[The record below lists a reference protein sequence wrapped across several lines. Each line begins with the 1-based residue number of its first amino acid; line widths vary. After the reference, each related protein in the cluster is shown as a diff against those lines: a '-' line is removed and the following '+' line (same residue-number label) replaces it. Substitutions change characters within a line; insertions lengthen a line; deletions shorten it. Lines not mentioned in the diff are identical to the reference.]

1 MNKLFVLWAALTCSA
16 AALAA
21 DAAGDDAIKDKIAK
35 ALHVTP
41 ADIRPSAAP
50 GLYEVQK
57 GHEFGYA
64 TADGKFF
71 IAGDLVN
78 LETGQQIT
86 EQHRRADRLAALRE
100 LGEDNMIVFAPT
112 PPIATKYV
120 VAVFTDIDCPYCR
133 KLHSQ
138 IAQYNAKG
146 IEIRYVFFPRTGLNT
161 PSYYKAESVWCA
173 ADRQAALTLA
183 KRGQTIPEKK
193 CVNPVA
199 REYQLGL
206 DLGVHATPMLILP
219 NGDELPGYVPPDDLA
234 AELARSAAEDKTAAV
249 SESPHG

>member
-1 MNKLFVLWAALTCSA
+1 MNKLFVFL
-16 AALAA
+16 AALACSSA
-21 DAAGDDAIKDKIAK
+21 AIAAGDDAVKEKIAK
-35 ALHVTP
+35 ALHVTV

-78 LETGQQIT
+78 LDTGERIT
-86 EQHRRADRLAALRE
+86 EAHRRADRLAALKE
-100 LGEDNMIVFAPT
+100 LGEDNMIVFAPP

-120 VAVFTDIDCPYCR
+120 VTVFTDIDCPYCR

-138 IAQYNAKG
+138 IAEYNAKG

-161 PSYYKAESVWCA
+161 PSYFKAESVWCA
-173 ADRQAALTLA
+173 PDRRVALTQA
-183 KRGQTIPEKK
+183 KRGQALADKK
-193 CVNPVA
+193 CANPVA

-219 NGDELPGYVPPDDLA
+219 NGDELPGYVPPDELVD
-234 AELARSAAEDKTAAV
+234 ELARSAAEDKTAAARAATQ
-249 SESPHG
+249 G